1 MRTNWAIEEKIETV
15 QRKCVMVREL
25 IGCGR

>member
-1 MRTNWAIEEKIETV
+1 MRTNWAIEEKIEMV

>member
-1 MRTNWAIEEKIETV
+1 MRTSWAIEEKIETV